1 MLWPLLASHST
12 VCHVPDGT
20 IRPDA
25 PRPVAVLPGSFN
37 PLHHGHTS
45 LAAIAAAR
53 LGAQVAYELS
63 VANVDKPE
71 LSAEEVA
78 RRVTQFAGLAPVW
91 ITRAATFAAKAEL
104 FPGAAFVVG
113 YDTAVRLVDPRYHQ
127 NDLALRD
134 AALRGIRDRGC
145 RVVVGGRMD
154 ADGVFRT
161 WSGGELPDDLRGLFV
176 SLTEADFRVDVSST
190 ALRRG

>member
-1 MLWPLLASHST
+1 
-12 VCHVPDGT
+12 
-20 IRPDA
+20 
-25 PRPVAVLPGSFN
+25 LPGSFN

-45 LAAIAAAR
+45 LAAVAAAR
-53 LGAQVAYELS
+53 LGVEVAYELS

-71 LSAEEVA
+71 LTSAEVT
-78 RRVTQFAGLAPVW
+78 RRVSQFVGSAPVW

-113 YDTAVRLVDPRYHQ
+113 YDTAIRLIDPRYHE
-127 NDLALRD
+127 NDPARRN
-134 AALRGIRDRGC
+134 AALRSILDRGC
-145 RVVVGGRMD
+145 RVVVGGRVD
-154 ADGVFRT
+154 AAGDFRT
-161 WSGGELPDDLRGLFV
+161 WSGSELPDDLRGLFV